1 MAVAV
6 PINYGTGAKPDYI
19 SFAPSMCGGYLHG
32 KKEGIYMV
40 RPNLMFCFSQY
51 RSFLLYVL

>member
-1 MAVAV
+1 MAIVV
-6 PINYGTGAKPDYI
+6 PANYGTEAKPDYI
-19 SFAPSMCGGYLHG
+19 SFAPSMCGGYLHE

-51 RSFLLYVL
+51 RSFLL